1 MIKHIMIIS
10 VATNI
15 VQSVQA
21 HLSIRIAKV
30 ALQGQS
36 FTTILNNTML
46 WLMAVAGNSV
56 QFQHLN
62 LSLRQVQELAKIAP
76 PTVSVMGSQLAVLA
90 A

>member
-30 ALQGQS
+30 VSQVQS
-36 FTTILNNTML
+36 FTMILNNTML
-46 WLMAVAGNSV
+46 LQMAVAGNSV
-56 QFQHLN
+56 RFQHSN

-76 PTVSVMGSQLAVLA
+76 PTASVMESQLAVLA